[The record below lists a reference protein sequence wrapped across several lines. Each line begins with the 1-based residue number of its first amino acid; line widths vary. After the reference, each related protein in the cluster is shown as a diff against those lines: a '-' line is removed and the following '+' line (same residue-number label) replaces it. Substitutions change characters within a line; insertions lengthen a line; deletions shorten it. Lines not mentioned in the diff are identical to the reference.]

1 MGKCE
6 DTFQAKGP
14 AGAKAQRQAVLS
26 VARKWGVGGRRE
38 ERVAQG
44 QGQGA
49 GQIQML
55 CSEPAAGS

>member
-14 AGAKAQRQAVLS
+14 AGAKAQRQAVVS

-49 GQIQML
+49 GGRADPDALQ
-55 CSEPAAGS
+55 